1 MTREK
6 NIKYKKA
13 YVELNEILKYLSNEQ
28 RDKISSNFINN
39 ISNNMDKDYKFT
51 FDESKGIFE
60 QNLMVETEALLVEIY
75 ERYLA
80 PDIEKEVWQKYDRLC
95 LDKIENEKRK
105 IYNAN
110 ILDEKNTINKQ
121 DLVINNEDSLNE
133 KSNNNLPVKYKKEKI
148 FDKIIKSIKRVFGKQ

>member
-1 MTREK
+1 MTIEK

-28 RDKISSNFINN
+28 RDKISTNFINN

-60 QNLMVETEALLVEIY
+60 QNLMVETEALLVELY

-121 DLVINNEDSLNE
+121 DLVIDNEDSLNE

-148 FDKIIKSIKRVFGKQ
+148 FDKIIKFIKRVFGKQ

>member
-28 RDKISSNFINN
+28 RDKISPNFINN

-60 QNLMVETEALLVEIY
+60 QNLMVETEALLVELY

>member
-28 RDKISSNFINN
+28 RDKISTNFINN
-39 ISNNMDKDYKFT
+39 ISNNMDKDYKYT

-148 FDKIIKSIKRVFGKQ
+148 FDKIIKFIKRVFGKQ

>member
-1 MTREK
+1 M
-6 NIKYKKA
+6 
-13 YVELNEILKYLSNEQ
+13 SNEQ
-28 RDKISSNFINN
+28 RDKISTNFINN
-39 ISNNMDKDYKFT
+39 ISNNMDKDYKYT

-121 DLVINNEDSLNE
+121 NLVTNNEDSLNGR
-133 KSNNNLPVKYKKEKI
+133 SNDNLPVKYKKEKI

>member
-28 RDKISSNFINN
+28 RDKISPNFINN

-60 QNLMVETEALLVEIY
+60 QNLMVETEALLVELY

-148 FDKIIKSIKRVFGKQ
+148 FDKIIKFIKRVFGKQ

>member
-28 RDKISSNFINN
+28 RDKISTNFINN
-39 ISNNMDKDYKFT
+39 ISNNMDKDYKYT

-121 DLVINNEDSLNE
+121 NLVTNNEDSLNGR
-133 KSNNNLPVKYKKEKI
+133 SNDNLPVKYKKEKI

>member
-39 ISNNMDKDYKFT
+39 ISNNMDKHYKFT

-121 DLVINNEDSLNE
+121 NLVTNNEDSLNGR
-133 KSNNNLPVKYKKEKI
+133 SNDNLPVKYKKEKI

>member
-28 RDKISSNFINN
+28 RDKISPNFINN

-121 DLVINNEDSLNE
+121 DLVIDNEDSLNE

>member
-1 MTREK
+1 MTIEK

-28 RDKISSNFINN
+28 RDKISTNFINN

-148 FDKIIKSIKRVFGKQ
+148 FDKIIKFIKRVFGKQ

>member
-28 RDKISSNFINN
+28 RDKISTNFINN
-39 ISNNMDKDYKFT
+39 ISNNMDKDYKYT